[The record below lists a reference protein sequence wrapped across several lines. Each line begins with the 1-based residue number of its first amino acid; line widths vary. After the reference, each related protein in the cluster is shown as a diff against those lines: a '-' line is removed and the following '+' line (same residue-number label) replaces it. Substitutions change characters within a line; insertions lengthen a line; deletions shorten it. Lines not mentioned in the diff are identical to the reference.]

1 MKRTKYINIKGI
13 RGTSYSGNFLD
24 SYNTLELRVD
34 VPKSLSITDI
44 NKLYDAKNIRI
55 VYDVEEEI
63 LDRSEKEYLSTVIK
77 PFRNKVESICKEA
90 CCGNE
95 YISIYIKNECAMTF
109 PDFEKGTMYKGM
121 ELDKEYT
128 LEELGL

>member
-1 MKRTKYINIKGI
+1 MKRTKYINIKGM
-13 RGTSYSGNFLD
+13 RETSYSGNSLD

-55 VYDVEEEI
+55 VYDIEEKVLTDDEKLYLKAII
-63 LDRSEKEYLSTVIK
+63 L
-77 PFRNKVESICKEA
+77 PFRDRVSGITKEE
-90 CCGNE
+90 CCGSE
-95 YISIYIKNECAMTF
+95 FITIEIKNDSDIVM
-109 PDFEKGTMYKGM
+109 PDFEKDKYYKNM
-121 ELDKEYT
+121 ELDKTYT